1 MASEAERSSATRPKL
16 AELAARYVW
25 WQPVEATLREPLPL
39 LWSVLKIGTA
49 EDYVALRELV
59 GEAAL
64 IDALRR
70 APPGAIDERS
80 WVFWHRHFGLPE
92 APLPTRRFA

>member
-1 MASEAERSSATRPKL
+1 VRMTGEADTPDPRL

-25 WQPVEATLREPLPL
+25 WQPPAVTCREPLPL
-39 LWSVLKIGTA
+39 PWSVLNLGTA
-49 EDYVALRELV
+49 EDYLAVRDRF

-70 APPGAIDERS
+70 APPGALDERS
-80 WVFWHRHFGLPE
+80 WVFS
-92 APLPTRRFA
+92 RRSSCSTAARR

>member
-1 MASEAERSSATRPKL
+1 MTASEAEGGASDPKL

-25 WQPVEATLREPLPL
+25 WQPVETTLREPLPL

-49 EDYVALRELV
+49 EDYVALRDRV

-70 APPGAIDERS
+70 APPGALDERS
-80 WVFWHRHFGLPE
+80 WVFWHRRCGLPE
-92 APLPTRRFA
+92 APFPDRRFA